1 MKARQ
6 PGTRAQAG
14 EPSAELAPRVLTDRD
29 GPVGI
34 VQLNRPEKLNAFAGD
49 MRDAIADAVEALGA
63 EVDVRALVITGA
75 GRGFCAGADVNYL
88 RELVEQGNERDFEKL
103 LRAGERVVT
112 AIRGLEKPVLAAI
125 NGPAAGGGANL
136 ALACDLRIMA
146 DTASIGQTFS
156 RIGLHPDWGGTYF
169 LPRLVGVSRALDLMW
184 SGRMVGA
191 EEALAMG
198 LVNRVVPAGRLWE
211 EALAWAKELAAAPP
225 LAVARAKH
233 AIHRSLNE
241 DLETMLAVE
250 LENQMACFRSRDV
263 AQGLAAFREKRP
275 PRFEGE

>member
-1 MKARQ
+1 M
-6 PGTRAQAG
+6 RADTA
-14 EPSAELAPRVLTDRD
+14 ARVLTERD
-29 GPVGI
+29 GAIGI
-34 VQLNRPEKLNAFAGD
+34 VRLNRPEKLNAFAGD
-49 MRDAIADAVEALGA
+49 MRDAIADAVETLGI
-63 EVDVRALVITGA
+63 EEGVRALVITGA
-75 GRGFCAGADVNYL
+75 GRGFCAGADIDYL
-88 RELVEQGNERDFEKL
+88 RELIEQRNERDFEKL
-103 LRAGERVVT
+103 LRAGERVIT
-112 AIRGLEKPVLAAI
+112 AIRGLEKPVVAAI

-184 SGRMVGA
+184 TGRMMGA

-198 LVNRVVPAGRLWE
+198 LVNRVAPAGRLWD

-225 LAVARAKH
+225 LAVARAKR
-233 AIHRSLNE
+233 AIYRSLGE

-250 LENQMACFRSRDV
+250 LENQIACFRSRDV
-263 AQGLAAFREKRP
+263 ARGLTAFREKRS